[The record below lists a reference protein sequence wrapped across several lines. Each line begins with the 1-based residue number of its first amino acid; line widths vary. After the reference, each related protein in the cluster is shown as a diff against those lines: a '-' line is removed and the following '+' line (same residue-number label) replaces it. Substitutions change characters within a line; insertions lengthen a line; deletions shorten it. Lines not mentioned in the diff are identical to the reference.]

1 MANKDI
7 ISSSIN
13 VLEGLFKLYRTTKEY
28 LSLPS
33 QEEIDRLKTFKLYT
47 INYRGKIKYKNTPL
61 PLKTKYYRCKEQATF
76 NLKKEAEEKGCNALI
91 NVEWDYI
98 QCDESTPRGG
108 IYYYK
113 KWRAT
118 GDAVKM

>member
-1 MANKDI
+1 MANKEI

-13 VLEGLFKLYRTTKEY
+13 VLEGLFKLYRATKEY

-33 QEEIDRLKTFKLYT
+33 QEEFDRLRTFKLYT
-47 INYRGKIKYKNTPL
+47 INYRGKIKDETTPL
-61 PLKTKYYRCKEQATF
+61 SLKTKYYRCKEQATF
-76 NLKKEAEEKGCNALI
+76 YLKKEAEEKGCNALI

-98 QCDESTPRGG
+98 LCDESTPRGG

-113 KWRAT
+113 KWRAM